1 MNNITSISEEDFY
14 HQSTLTNLST
24 NSLLSIQN
32 QPSTK
37 QTEKKILSNLF
48 QTSKQQQRF
57 FTMENKN
64 QINESN
70 NLQIK
75 TQKELNI
82 TQNQFKTN
90 YLDLLVS
97 SLDSQFEK
105 GEITLNYLNSK
116 SIKFDF
122 DINSFKT
129 NNYSKKCENKICSI
143 IVDDPSKIFPS
154 KFYSSNSYKS
164 QILNLCEKCYIAFK
178 KGNYCYYCNVI
189 YRDFDFNTS
198 YYDKKKWIQ
207 CDYCLRWEH
216 MQCEENKGKLFNI
229 EQLALNPNF
238 MYMCPFCRKE
248 NDKII
253 KGNCKKKEKK
263 CLNKK
268 RNYEKSNNIS
278 TCDDF

>member
-37 QTEKKILSNLF
+37 QIEKKILSNLF

>member
-70 NLQIK
+70 ILQIK